1 MANDLVPVRR
11 SNADFHS
18 GFVSAIL
25 ALCVVFI
32 VGAWS
37 FLSGRGYIGLVAGVV
52 TFFTLLIMAIP
63 YDLWRIKAEHDGR
76 NARLARGSFREWLNS
91 DVEIWD
97 DQLSGREA
105 MINALLP
112 IGAVAIGAV
121 LFALAFHISTAG

>member
-1 MANDLVPVRR
+1 VANDLVPVRR
-11 SNADFHS
+11 PKTDFHP
-18 GFVSAIL
+18 GFVGAIL
-25 ALCVVFI
+25 ALGAVFI
-32 VGAWS
+32 LGAWA

-52 TFFTLLIMAIP
+52 TFFTLLVMAIP
-63 YDLWRIKAEHDGR
+63 YDLWRIKSGHDGG

-97 DQLSGREA
+97 DHLSGREA

-121 LFALAFHISTAG
+121 LFALAFHISTGG